1 MGGMGQM
8 HPMGQMNQM
17 GQVNQMGQMGQMH
30 PPQQMPQMNGG
41 SPMGQMNQPTSAP
54 QPMPPPS
61 AAPSAPNS
69 QLNSPNVSPPQTY
82 STYSSNPGSYMT
94 RNVSG
99 DVSPAAGNSHRPM
112 DINLLATAAS
122 QVERENNNLSQIPNH
137 NLSLPSRH
145 SAYQYHNH
153 PYGTGRMPSLS
164 HYHYSS
170 NPTSQPM
177 SRAHS

>member
-1 MGGMGQM
+1 
-8 HPMGQMNQM
+8 MNQM

-54 QPMPPPS
+54 QSMPPPS

-99 DVSPAAGNSHRPM
+99 DVSPAAAKSQS
-112 DINLLATAAS
+112 LLAVKTLG
-122 QVERENNNLSQIPNH
+122 VPIPQSSVRH
-137 NLSLPSRH
+137 WSDAVAFALP
-145 SAYQYHNH
+145 
-153 PYGTGRMPSLS
+153 L
-164 HYHYSS
+164 
-170 NPTSQPM
+170 
-177 SRAHS
+177 